1 VLPSHYSLPTRRSSD
16 LGLVTPV
23 SPVGTLRCVGCHR
36 LVILIRLVGRVIGSL
51 LIRSGARAG
60 GLLARLASLL
70 LGLRIV
76 GDTVDLDREGGV
88 QQPVP
93 DPYQVVVLADAPAV
107 GDIGRDTGGLL
118 AAEGRGN
125 VFLDF
130 RGVPGRGVVSWRHAS
145 TLSCPGAGRIGH
157 R

>member
-1 VLPSHYSLPTRRSSD
+1 
-16 LGLVTPV
+16 
-23 SPVGTLRCVGCHR
+23 
-36 LVILIRLVGRVIGSL
+36 
-51 LIRSGARAG
+51 RSGARAG

-88 QQPVP
+88 QEPVP

-130 RGVPGRGVVSWRHAS
+130 RGVPGRGVGSWRHAA
-145 TLSCPGAGRIGH
+145 TLSCPGAGRDGH
-157 R
+157 RQGDRSLPPAAPLLAPGAADRPGPTAR